1 MSAEEIKVHNYA
13 QNKKILVFVNV
24 LIVISVSILATRGF
38 FFGAGG
44 GQVGPNIVRTGY
56 FKPYTIDSN
65 IFGGVA
71 ALLLIIKRKA
81 IPKWVAQ
88 VYLMATC
95 CLALTLILTAGFLAP
110 MRALGGGNYFSMF
123 FGDMF
128 FSHLVN
134 PMLTVLTFTCLMKEH
149 IFSRKDC
156 ILAMTPTII
165 YSIVYFIMVVILK
178 RWNDFYGFTFGG
190 RYAILS
196 IVVAV
201 IYAGVFFIAKGLTHL
216 HNK

>member
-13 QNKKILVFVNV
+13 RNKKILVFVNV

-65 IFGGVA
+65 I
-71 ALLLIIKRKA
+71 
-81 IPKWVAQ
+81 
-88 VYLMATC
+88 C
-95 CLALTLILTAGFLAP
+95 
-110 MRALGGGNYFSMF
+110 
-123 FGDMF
+123 
-128 FSHLVN
+128 
-134 PMLTVLTFTCLMKEH
+134 
-149 IFSRKDC
+149 RKDC

-190 RYAILS
+190 RYAILP

-201 IYAGVFFIAKGLTHL
+201 I
-216 HNK
+216 